1 MFIIKTLGQDS
12 ELNISRLARNAEE
25 RMRSKKY
32 QKEHK
37 EQIKKNA
44 REWYIKNR
52 ERIKE
57 KSKKY
62 YKDHREACRAR
73 RKLWGI
79 KNRERIRK
87 YNKEYKRKHKMN

>member
-1 MFIIKTLGQDS
+1 LGQGS

-37 EQIKKNA
+37 EQIKKDA
-44 REWYIKNR
+44 HERYIKNR

-87 YNKEYKRKHKMN
+87 YNKEYKQKHKVT

>member
-1 MFIIKTLGQDS
+1 MQ
-12 ELNISRLARNAEE
+12 
-25 RMRSKKY
+25 SKKY
-32 QKEHK
+32 QKERK

-52 ERIKE
+52 ERMKE
-57 KSKKY
+57 ESKKY

-87 YNKEYKRKHKMN
+87 YNKEYKRKHKVTQVILNYIRI